1 MQVVYGKHTEDVVPG
16 VEDKNVILEPN
27 YSMSTIFADI
37 ERLLN
42 RLTGLNRFQSTQE
55 RALRMAL
62 RISFLERALLN
73 LAEVQ

>member
-1 MQVVYGKHTEDVVPG
+1 MYGKHTEDVVPG